1 MVSDINFL
9 LVGNSR
15 LHWAKYSK
23 NQSKF
28 FHTKKEQKVPE
39 NIDLDQLIW
48 ASVGKLPNFLL
59 KKENEIKTKDIQLS
73 NLPDYFGVDRA
84 LACIAALKIIE
95 NPFKKDLLI
104 ADFGTILSITKLNSN
119 GSIIGGQLL
128 PGFLTQLKSMEQNT
142 KNLKVPKKYD
152 IPIKDF
158 LINTEEAILKGV
170 INSLTSVI
178 KSLFNTKKDIL
189 DAHIQLL
196 SKVFLTEN
204 KQASSTDTK
213 TIILEF
219 FVLTILFGTFVTSSE
234 MTFKSG

>member
-15 LHWAKYSK
+15 LHWAKYTK

-39 NIDLDQLIW
+39 NIDIDQLIW

-59 KKENEIKTKDIQLS
+59 KKENEIKTKDIQLT
-73 NLPDYFGVDRA
+73 NLPDYFGIDRA

-95 NPFKKDLLI
+95 NPLKKDLLI
-104 ADFGTILSITKLNSN
+104 ADFGTILSITKLKSN
-119 GSIIGGQLL
+119 GSIVGGQLL

-152 IPIKDF
+152 VPIEDF

-170 INSLTSVI
+170 INSLTGVI
-178 KSLFNTKKDIL
+178 NSLFNPAKDIL
-189 DAHIQLL
+189 IICGGDSQLL
-196 SKVFLTEN
+196 TKSLKTQKEN
-204 KQASSTDTK
+204 IFNAPNLVMEGM
-213 TIILEF
+213 IIHHLS
-219 FVLTILFGTFVTSSE
+219 V
-234 MTFKSG
+234 KN

>member
-59 KKENEIKTKDIQLS
+59 RKENEIKTKDIQLS

-142 KNLKVPKKYD
+142 KNLKVPKNM
-152 IPIKDF
+152 IF
-158 LINTEEAILKGV
+158 
-170 INSLTSVI
+170 
-178 KSLFNTKKDIL
+178 
-189 DAHIQLL
+189 L
-196 SKVFLTEN
+196 SKIF
-204 KQASSTDTK
+204 
-213 TIILEF
+213 
-219 FVLTILFGTFVTSSE
+219 
-234 MTFKSG
+234 

>member
-28 FHTKKEQKVPE
+28 FHTKKEEKVPE

-59 KKENEIKTKDIQLS
+59 KKENEIKTKDIHLS
-73 NLPDYFGVDRA
+73 NLPDYFGIDRA
-84 LACIAALKIIE
+84 LACLAALKIIE
-95 NPFKKDLLI
+95 NPLKKDLLI

-119 GSIIGGQLL
+119 GSIIGGQLV
-128 PGFLTQLKSMEQNT
+128 PGFLTQLKSIEQNT
-142 KNLKVPKKYD
+142 ENLKVPKKYD

-158 LINTEEAILKGV
+158 LINTEEAILKVVINSLTGV
-170 INSLTSVI
+170 INSL
-178 KSLFNTKKDIL
+178 FNPVNDIL
-189 DAHIQLL
+189 VICGGDSELLTKFLNIQKENIINAPDLVMEGMIIHHL
-196 SKVFLTEN
+196 SVKN
-204 KQASSTDTK
+204 
-213 TIILEF
+213 
-219 FVLTILFGTFVTSSE
+219 
-234 MTFKSG
+234 

>member
-23 NQSKF
+23 NQSKY

-48 ASVGKLPNFLL
+48 ASVGKLPNFFLN
-59 KKENEIKTKDIQLS
+59 KENEIKTKDIRLS
-73 NLPDYFGVDRA
+73 NLPHYFGVDRA
-84 LACIAALKIIE
+84 LACLGALNIIS
-95 NPFKKDLLI
+95 NPLKKDLLI
-104 ADFGTILSITKLNSN
+104 ADFGTILSITKVNSN
-119 GSIIGGQLL
+119 GSIIGGQLI
-128 PGFLTQLKSMEQNT
+128 PGFLTQLKSIEQNT

-170 INSLTSVI
+170 INSLTGVI
-178 KSLFNTKKDIL
+178 NSLFDPAKDILVICGGDSELLTKSLNTKKENIINAPDLVMEGMII
-189 DAHIQLL
+189 HHL
-196 SKVFLTEN
+196 SIKN
-204 KQASSTDTK
+204 
-213 TIILEF
+213 
-219 FVLTILFGTFVTSSE
+219 
-234 MTFKSG
+234 

>member
-23 NQSKF
+23 NQFKF

-84 LACIAALKIIE
+84 LACIAALEIIE

-104 ADFGTILSITKLNSN
+104 ADFGTILSITKLNSD

-158 LINTEEAILKGV
+158 LVNTEEAILKGV
-170 INSLTSVI
+170 SNSLTGVINSL
-178 KSLFNTKKDIL
+178 FNPTKDIL
-189 DAHIQLL
+189 ISCGGDSQLL
-196 SKVFLTEN
+196 
-204 KQASSTDTK
+204 TK
-213 TIILEF
+213 SLKIQKEKIINARNLVMEGMIIHH
-219 FVLTILFGTFVTSSE
+219 LSI
-234 MTFKSG
+234 KN

>member
-15 LHWAKYSK
+15 LHWAKYSQ

-39 NIDLDQLIW
+39 NIDLDHLIW

-59 KKENEIKTKDIQLS
+59 KKDNEIKTKDIRLS
-73 NLPDYFGVDRA
+73 NLPDFFGVDRA
-84 LACIAALKIIE
+84 LACLAALNIIE
-95 NPFKKDLLI
+95 NPLKKDLLI
-104 ADFGTILSITKLNSN
+104 ADFGTILSITKLNPN
-119 GSIIGGQLL
+119 GSIIGGQLI

-152 IPIKDF
+152 IPTKDF

-170 INSLTSVI
+170 SKSLTGVINSS
-178 KSLFNTKKDIL
+178 FNPLKDIL
-189 DAHIQLL
+189 ITCGGDSQFLTKFLKNQKKNIIHAPNLVMEGMIIHHLSAKQLL
-196 SKVFLTEN
+196 
-204 KQASSTDTK
+204 
-213 TIILEF
+213 
-219 FVLTILFGTFVTSSE
+219 
-234 MTFKSG
+234 

>member
-1 MVSDINFL
+1 MVSEINFL

-15 LHWAKYSK
+15 LHWAQYSK

-84 LACIAALKIIE
+84 LACLAALKTIE
-95 NPFKKDLLI
+95 NPLKKDLLI

-119 GSIIGGQLL
+119 GSILGGQLI
-128 PGFLTQLKSMEQNT
+128 PGFLTQLKSMEEKT
-142 KNLKVPKKYD
+142 KNLTVPEKFE
-152 IPIKDF
+152 IPKKDF
-158 LINTEEAILKGV
+158 LFNTEEAILKGV
-170 INSLTSVI
+170 INSVTGVI
-178 KSLFNTKKDIL
+178 KSSFNPLKDIL
-189 DAHIQLL
+189 ITCGGDSQLL
-196 SKVFLTEN
+196 TKSLKTQKEN
-204 KQASSTDTK
+204 
-213 TIILEF
+213 IINAPNLVMEGMIIHHLS
-219 FVLTILFGTFVTSSE
+219 V
-234 MTFKSG
+234 KN

>member
-1 MVSDINFL
+1 MFSDINFL

-39 NIDLDQLIW
+39 NINLDQLIW
-48 ASVGKLPNFLL
+48 ASVGKLQKFLL
-59 KKENEIKTKDIQLS
+59 KKENEIKTKDIKLS
-73 NLPDYFGVDRA
+73 NLSDNFGVDRA

-104 ADFGTILSITKLNSN
+104 VDCGTILSITKLNSN

-142 KNLKVPKKYD
+142 KNLTVPKKYD

-158 LINTEEAILKGV
+158 LIDTEEAILKGV
-170 INSLTSVI
+170 INSLTGVI
-178 KSLFNTKKDIL
+178 NSLFNPEKDIL
-189 DAHIQLL
+189 IICGGDSQLL
-196 SKVFLTEN
+196 
-204 KQASSTDTK
+204 TK
-213 TIILEF
+213 SLKTQKDNIINAPNLVMEGMIIHHLS
-219 FVLTILFGTFVTSSE
+219 VKKLA
-234 MTFKSG
+234 

>member
-15 LHWAKYSK
+15 LHWAQYAK

-28 FHTKKEQKVPE
+28 FHTKKEQKVPK

-84 LACIAALKIIE
+84 LACLGALNTIE
-95 NPFKKDLLI
+95 NPLKKDLLI

-119 GSIIGGQLL
+119 GYILGGQLI

-142 KNLKVPKKYD
+142 KNLKVPKKYEV
-152 IPIKDF
+152 PTKDF

-170 INSLTSVI
+170 INSLTGVINSLFNPSKDILVICGGDSQLLI
-178 KSLFNTKKDIL
+178 KSLKTQKENIINAPNLVMEGMIIHYLSIKKL
-189 DAHIQLL
+189 P
-196 SKVFLTEN
+196 
-204 KQASSTDTK
+204 
-213 TIILEF
+213 
-219 FVLTILFGTFVTSSE
+219 
-234 MTFKSG
+234 

>member
-9 LVGNSR
+9 LAGNSR

-28 FHTKKEQKVPE
+28 FHTEKEQKVPE

-48 ASVGKLPNFLL
+48 ASVGKLPNFFL
-59 KKENEIKTKDIQLS
+59 KKDNEIKTKDIQLS
-73 NLPDYFGVDRA
+73 NLPDHFGVDRA

-95 NPFKKDLLI
+95 NPLKKDLLI

-119 GSIIGGQLL
+119 GSIIGGQLI

-142 KNLKVPKKYD
+142 KNLRVPRKYK
-152 IPIKDF
+152 IPKKDF
-158 LINTEEAILKGV
+158 LINTEEAILKGA

-178 KSLFNTKKDIL
+178 KNSYNPSGDIL
-189 DAHIQLL
+189 ITCGGD
-196 SKVFLTEN
+196 SEFLTKSLETN
-204 KQASSTDTK
+204 KK
-213 TIILEF
+213 NIINAPNLVMEGMIIHH
-219 FVLTILFGTFVTSSE
+219 L
-234 MTFKSG
+234 SGRKLA